1 MVPPLF
7 VDNIEKIIYME
18 IKSKYNVGDTLYTI
32 EDMKVLKFE
41 VYAVS
46 SFWSKH
52 VNGVS
57 YHRSDSFSSYAEE
70 KCFKSETELINH
82 LMGRDGENN
91 KD

>member
-1 MVPPLF
+1 
-7 VDNIEKIIYME
+7 ME

-57 YHRSDSFSSYAEE
+57 YHRKDSFSSYAEE
-70 KCFKSETELINH
+70 KCFKSESELINH